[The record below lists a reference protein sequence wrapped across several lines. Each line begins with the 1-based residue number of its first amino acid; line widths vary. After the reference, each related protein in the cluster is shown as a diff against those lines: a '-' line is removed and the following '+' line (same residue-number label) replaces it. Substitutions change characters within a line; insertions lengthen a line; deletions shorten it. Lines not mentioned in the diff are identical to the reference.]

1 MKVYWVDSETG
12 DSGGERTNLKNI
24 QKVFTKVMETLQGQG
39 FHGYCMSWLS
49 GCIFPSVS
57 KACNTAIWD
66 NRMEEKTLWFP
77 PAFLALPQESKP
89 LEQAPWILCGSL
101 QSRPGCTHRTWLKD
115 QEATGIDTCPSS
127 SEDGWTALT
136 PSHKP
141 PNVASVS
148 PEHQL
153 L

>member
-1 MKVYWVDSETG
+1 MQVYWVDSEMG
-12 DSGGERTNLKNI
+12 DSWGERANLKNI

-39 FHGYCMSWLS
+39 FHSYYVSWFS

-57 KACNTAIWD
+57 KACNMAIWA
-66 NRMEEKTLWFP
+66 NRMEKKTHWFP

-89 LEQAPWILCGSL
+89 LEQALGFL
-101 QSRPGCTHRTWLKD
+101 QSRPGCTRRTWLKD
-115 QEATGIDTCPSS
+115 QDATGTDTCPSS

-136 PSHKP
+136 PSHMP
-141 PNVASVS
+141 TNVASVS